1 MKLHA
6 SLIRFVICGCL
17 ASCLGLQCNLFT
29 PEMPPPTTGDE
40 PAPEPPAPSFN
51 IDGNWRHAASGTL
64 RETCITIANSRI
76 TVMDDGCSGNLLP
89 LVSTPPAQA
98 QGDTGIFRIF
108 ASFSDSPTSFTNGG
122 IYTYEL
128 MLGAGDTLQGS
139 CSLRMEPNGPIL
151 TGDVV
156 LVRN

>member
-1 MKLHA
+1 MKLQA
-6 SLIRFVICGCL
+6 RLIGLAICGCL
-17 ASCLGLQCNLFT
+17 VSCLGLQCPALQPQT
-29 PEMPPPTTGDE
+29 PPPTGEE
-40 PAPEPPAPSFN
+40 PAPEPPLPSIN
-51 IDGNWRHAASGTL
+51 IDGSWRHAASGTL

-76 TVMDDGCSGNLLP
+76 TQIDDGCNGNLLP

-139 CSLRMEPNGPIL
+139 CLLRMEPNGPIL